1 MPGSLWHT
9 PGGEALSTVRPV
21 VASMHRRVPPTAVT
35 RGSEAGHSTL
45 GYGISRGLLVGSLRL
60 LLVPPS
66 PEDASTVMW
75 LACASTSARR
85 RFDNEAV
92 PANVPSPAPRLML
105 MTSARWLGTMYS
117 TAFIICGKPCTPRLS
132 AAR

>member
-1 MPGSLWHT
+1 
-9 PGGEALSTVRPV
+9 
-21 VASMHRRVPPTAVT
+21 MHRRVPPTAVT

-105 MTSARWLGTMYS
+105 LRSFAMVALPNESI
-117 TAFIICGKPCTPRLS
+117 TAMVFPLPVRPRSWSGETL
-132 AAR
+132 

>member
-1 MPGSLWHT
+1 
-9 PGGEALSTVRPV
+9 
-21 VASMHRRVPPTAVT
+21 MHRRVPPTAVT

-45 GYGISRGLLVGSLRL
+45 AYGISRGLLVDSLRL

-85 RFDNEAV
+85 RVNNEAV
-92 PANVPSPAPRLML
+92 PANVPSPAARLML
-105 MTSARWLGTMYS
+105 MTSARWLSTMYCM
-117 TAFIICGKPCTPRLS
+117 AFIICEIGRASCRE
-132 AAR
+132 RV